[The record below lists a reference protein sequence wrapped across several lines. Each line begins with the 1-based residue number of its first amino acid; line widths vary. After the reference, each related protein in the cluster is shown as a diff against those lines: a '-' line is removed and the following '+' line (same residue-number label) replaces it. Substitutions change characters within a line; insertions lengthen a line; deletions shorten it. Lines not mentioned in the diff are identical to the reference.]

1 MNFDFKKFQHTKA
14 YDLIMG
20 LPLIV
25 WFGYVEGIRMRPSLG
40 AAARALLAHPA
51 DLYLN
56 MVFLSLFAGVAFNLL
71 AVYLIVMRGSPVQR
85 SKGWLPNA
93 CGILG
98 TFLSV
103 GIAYVGPVELPFG
116 LQTLSTALQV
126 IGGVCSFLVLA
137 KLGRSF
143 SILPEARVLVTSGAY
158 AFARHPLYAV
168 EIVTIAGMAM
178 QYRQPWATL
187 LAAAVIAMLV
197 VRSHFEEKV
206 LTEAYPEYA
215 QYRTRVKRFGFI

>member
-1 MNFDFKKFQHTKA
+1 
-14 YDLIMG
+14 
-20 LPLIV
+20 
-25 WFGYVEGIRMRPSLG
+25 MR
-40 AAARALLAHPA
+40 
-51 DLYLN
+51 
-56 MVFLSLFAGVAFNLL
+56 V
-71 AVYLIVMRGSPVQR
+71 SPV
-85 SKGWLPNA
+85 G
-93 CGILG
+93 
-98 TFLSV
+98 
-103 GIAYVGPVELPFG
+103 
-116 LQTLSTALQV
+116 
-126 IGGVCSFLVLA
+126 GGVCSFLVLA